1 MSPYEIISR
10 KRDGQT
16 LSEEEIH
23 AFIKGFMKDDIT
35 DYQMTALLMAVYLR
49 GMNPEE
55 TVHLTRAYI
64 ESGIHIDLDHLPGIK
79 VDKHSTGGVGDKV
92 SIILAPLV
100 ACLDVY
106 VPMMSG
112 RGLGHSG
119 GTLDKLES
127 IPGFRTN
134 LSLDEFHKTLQKHH
148 LALIG
153 QTAELVPADKR
164 IYALRDVTAT
174 VDCIPLICASIM
186 SKKIAEG
193 ANGLV
198 LDVKYGSGAF
208 MKSVED
214 AEKLAKGLIEI
225 GSAFGQKVVASI
237 TSMEQPLGNKIGNW
251 LEIEESIDCLHG
263 KGPQDLRDVTLNLA
277 THMLLIARPELQRS
291 EAESICT
298 EALDSGKAF
307 QKLLEITTAQGGDVS
322 YLQNPQSYSKAEHIR
337 QLHAEQDGFIGKMN
351 TYDIGMA
358 SVGIGAGRL
367 IASDVIDPK
376 AGIILHKKVGD
387 SIKKGD
393 MILELHSEREAT
405 LSKALERLQKAITI
419 SESKPELPP
428 LLLKEIL

>member
-1 MSPYEIISR
+1 MSPYEIISC
-10 KRDGQT
+10 KRDGKA
-16 LSEEEIH
+16 LSETDIH
-23 AFIKGFMKDDIT
+23 GFIKGFMKDEVT

-49 GMNPEE
+49 GMNKEE

-64 ESGIHIDLDHLPGIK
+64 ESGIHINLDHLPGIK

-92 SIILAPLV
+92 SIILAPL
-100 ACLDVY
+100 AASLDIY

-134 LSLDEFHKTLQKHH
+134 LHLDEFHKVLQKHH

-193 ANGLV
+193 SNGLV

-208 MKSVED
+208 MKNVED
-214 AEKLAKGLIEI
+214 AEKLARNLIEI

-251 LEIEESIDCLHG
+251 LEIEESIECLHG
-263 KGPQDLRDVTLNLA
+263 
-277 THMLLIARPELQRS
+277 
-291 EAESICT
+291 
-298 EALDSGKAF
+298 
-307 QKLLEITTAQGGDVS
+307 
-322 YLQNPQSYSKAEHIR
+322 
-337 QLHAEQDGFIGKMN
+337 
-351 TYDIGMA
+351 
-358 SVGIGAGRL
+358 
-367 IASDVIDPK
+367 
-376 AGIILHKKVGD
+376 
-387 SIKKGD
+387 
-393 MILELHSEREAT
+393 
-405 LSKALERLQKAITI
+405 
-419 SESKPELPP
+419 
-428 LLLKEIL
+428 